1 MPISCK
7 PILVNN
13 TPCNC
18 VTAVI
23 SAGLYGVASP
33 LYPTTASLNALH
45 TVQYD
50 DRIVMYKRT
59 ATGWIEVQ
67 NYSLGSSDTDT
78 RIEFNQV
85 LPSGEW
91 EWNIKD
97 IVANTVLSTFTTPA
111 IVDETIT
118 TLTSVQ
124 ATGKTIGTYTNEAAA
139 AVDIKETVT
148 SFASI
153 TDGYQFTSED
163 GTVYPFTFTFDNTT
177 PSAPQLLV
185 NYGATIVATIPL
197 NSYDVNIATTGG
209 FALNP
214 LTDVITITETDG
226 ETHTIDLSY
235 LRSTLTSTDGSVEIV
250 SSINPDGSTNYDLG
264 VKAHSNETQAIS
276 YTGVEVPTNP
286 GINIGD
292 TKSVY
297 FNTGEVVHYTWD
309 GTVWNIDFIEDRAE
323 LRFCL
328 NTVSGFTPADVNN
341 PTTAE
346 VEAWKNANL
355 TLQQQTNGTILTYF
369 VPGDGGSC
377 DNPDYI
383 YTLNKGSQL
392 VTLTNKRVFNTKTVY
407 VDAGSGSDVTGRKG
421 YREFPFKTIDAAIAA
436 TQTGDLL
443 KVFPGTYTQ
452 TTTIQNLINIDCDNG
467 VDWTFTGNFFNN
479 TPDRLL
485 DVTTTWTFDV
495 LRSTLTTTATTVHNL
510 GIKNSLGVF
519 ILNANKL
526 EYVYHTANNAIKQ
539 RAINVKKLVNS
550 YIVASSL
557 SPTVD
562 GVAEINLDY
571 YERGATNN
579 NALLIG
585 AQMNDNSKLITRIK
599 NLKSINSIT
608 GYGITPTI
616 GYYFGSDSG
625 INKQYTT
632 IIDNVTHDDP
642 NIYVTPLG
650 PLDSSTS
657 WTGGHSSNYAAKLYA
672 LASIRQGSTYTLDI
686 KNIKSTGHGA
696 HLSLAGN
703 ESTVIVNI
711 KGVFEK
717 GIPIFCSNLNTAINT
732 KVIFNLD
739 VECHT
744 SMGVFIG
751 FSDGTAL
758 LNDIAASNQVIV
770 TGRIKTRYAGMSCIS
785 IGTGSNPLGN
795 NTNGTILLK
804 DLTLIN
810 DGTVS
815 PIMINSANTRKC
827 YRFKMYQQIP

>member
-250 SSINPDGSTNYDLG
+250 
-264 VKAHSNETQAIS
+264 
-276 YTGVEVPTNP
+276 
-286 GINIGD
+286 
-292 TKSVY
+292 
-297 FNTGEVVHYTWD
+297 
-309 GTVWNIDFIEDRAE
+309 
-323 LRFCL
+323 
-328 NTVSGFTPADVNN
+328 
-341 PTTAE
+341 
-346 VEAWKNANL
+346 
-355 TLQQQTNGTILTYF
+355 
-369 VPGDGGSC
+369 
-377 DNPDYI
+377 
-383 YTLNKGSQL
+383 
-392 VTLTNKRVFNTKTVY
+392 
-407 VDAGSGSDVTGRKG
+407 
-421 YREFPFKTIDAAIAA
+421 
-436 TQTGDLL
+436 
-443 KVFPGTYTQ
+443 
-452 TTTIQNLINIDCDNG
+452 
-467 VDWTFTGNFFNN
+467 
-479 TPDRLL
+479 
-485 DVTTTWTFDV
+485 
-495 LRSTLTTTATTVHNL
+495 
-510 GIKNSLGVF
+510 IK
-519 ILNANKL
+519 
-526 EYVYHTANNAIKQ
+526 Y
-539 RAINVKKLVNS
+539 
-550 YIVASSL
+550 
-557 SPTVD
+557 
-562 GVAEINLDY
+562 
-571 YERGATNN
+571 
-579 NALLIG
+579 
-585 AQMNDNSKLITRIK
+585 
-599 NLKSINSIT
+599 
-608 GYGITPTI
+608 
-616 GYYFGSDSG
+616 
-625 INKQYTT
+625 
-632 IIDNVTHDDP
+632 
-642 NIYVTPLG
+642 
-650 PLDSSTS
+650 
-657 WTGGHSSNYAAKLYA
+657 
-672 LASIRQGSTYTLDI
+672 
-686 KNIKSTGHGA
+686 
-696 HLSLAGN
+696 
-703 ESTVIVNI
+703 
-711 KGVFEK
+711 
-717 GIPIFCSNLNTAINT
+717 
-732 KVIFNLD
+732 
-739 VECHT
+739 
-744 SMGVFIG
+744 
-751 FSDGTAL
+751 
-758 LNDIAASNQVIV
+758 
-770 TGRIKTRYAGMSCIS
+770 
-785 IGTGSNPLGN
+785 
-795 NTNGTILLK
+795 
-804 DLTLIN
+804 
-810 DGTVS
+810 
-815 PIMINSANTRKC
+815 
-827 YRFKMYQQIP
+827 